1 MKGLSTSPR
10 YAQLRS
16 RRRSLGRSPLI
27 QCASVLVSLDIEK
40 VEPLADGTPFGEA
53 GAYERVIAVA
63 RAEVD
68 PAAPGNRGIT
78 LIDKAPRNAAGK
90 VEYATSVFILRPKD
104 SSRGNGRILY
114 EVNNR
119 GRKMLFGNIADGPQG
134 VNDPKTLAD
143 LGNAFPLRRGYT
155 IVWSGWDPDAPR
167 ANMGLA
173 LTAPIATNNGHPIV
187 QTVREE
193 WVSGT
198 RIGVLEAFK
207 LSHEAATL
215 EQPRARLTVRE
226 RADDEPR
233 ELPLNQWSFIDA
245 RSIRLRDGAKAQPG
259 FLYEFHYEA
268 KNPKVQGLG
277 FAATR
282 DVVSWLRHSPDAVKA
297 TGRPMTHAL
306 AIGFS
311 QAGRYLRNHI
321 SEGFN
326 RDEQGRRV
334 FDGIH
339 SHIAGVGRVFF
350 NTPFAQPARTNTQHE
365 DHGFPENEFPFSTA
379 TQSDPLTGKTGSL
392 FRGDGSDPLL
402 IETNT
407 STEYWQK
414 GASLLHTDPLGTR
427 DIALPENSR
436 VYMVAGTQHGG
447 RAGATIDP
455 GPNRNPRNPHNPMP
469 AIRALLVALDE
480 WVVSGKAPPPSR
492 VPTLAAGT
500 LVAADKTGFPAVPG
514 AAIVRTTNTVSPPGD
529 WVKPV
534 AGDKVYRTLVSKV
547 DADGNEVAGI
557 RLPDIAVPLATYTG
571 WNEYKPPY
579 PKGEIADRDGSC
591 LPLPVD
597 KAAREASGDP
607 RPSIAERYKDG
618 ADYLAKVQA
627 VVMELMADRLLLAED
642 AERYLD
648 RARKEP
654 RVAP

>member
-1 MKGLSTSPR
+1 MLLSFE
-10 YAQLRS
+10 
-16 RRRSLGRSPLI
+16 
-27 QCASVLVSLDIEK
+27 IEK
-40 VEPLADGTPFGEA
+40 VEPLADGAAFGEA
-53 GAYERVIAVA
+53 GAYERVTAVA
-63 RAEVD
+63 RGEVD
-68 PAAPGNRGIT
+68 PSSPANSGIA
-78 LIDKAPRNAAGK
+78 LIDKALRNAAGK
-90 VEYATSVFILRPKD
+90 VEYATSVFILRPRD
-104 SSRGNGRILY
+104 PTRGNGRILY

-143 LGNAFPLRRGYT
+143 LGNAFPLRLGYT

-173 LTAPIATNNGHPIV
+173 LTAPVATNNGQPIV

-198 RIGVLEAFK
+198 RVGVLETFK

-215 EQPRARLTVRE
+215 EQPRARFTVRE
-226 RADDEPR
+226 RAEDEPR
-233 ELPLNQWSFIDA
+233 ELPLNQWSFVDS
-245 RSIRLRDGAKAQPG
+245 RSIRLREGTKPKPG

-282 DVVSWLRHSPDAVKA
+282 DVVSWLRHAPEAVKA

-311 QAGRYLRNHI
+311 QAGRYLRNHV

-334 FDGIH
+334 FDGIL

-379 TQSDPLTGKTGSL
+379 TLGDPLTGKSGSL

-414 GASLLHTDPLGTR
+414 GASLLHTDPLGTK
-427 DIALPENSR
+427 DVTLPENSR
-436 VYMVAGTQHGG
+436 AYMIAGTQHGG
-447 RAGATIDP
+447 RAGATTDP
-455 GPNRNPRNPHNPMP
+455 GPNVNPRNPHNPMP
-469 AIRALLVALDE
+469 AVRALLVALDA
-480 WVVSGKAPPPSR
+480 WVVAGAAPPPSR

-500 LVAADKTGFPAVPG
+500 LVEPDKTGFPAVPG
-514 AAIVRTTNTVSPPGD
+514 AAIVRTTNVVAPPGD
-529 WVKPV
+529 WVKPAV
-534 AGDKVYRTLVSKV
+534 PDKAYRTLVSKV

-571 WNEYKPPY
+571 WNEYKRPY
-579 PKGEIADRDGSC
+579 PAGKIADRDGSC
-591 LPLPVD
+591 LPLPID
-597 KAAREASGDP
+597 RAAREAADDP
-607 RPSIAERYKDG
+607 RPSIAERYRSG
-618 ADYLAKVQA
+618 PDYVARVQA
-627 VVMELMADRLLLAED
+627 VVTQLMADRLLLAED

>member
-1 MKGLSTSPR
+1 MLLS
-10 YAQLRS
+10 LE
-16 RRRSLGRSPLI
+16 
-27 QCASVLVSLDIEK
+27 IET
-40 VEPLADGTPFGEA
+40 VETLADGAAFGEA

-63 RAEVD
+63 KGEVD
-68 PAAPGNRGIT
+68 PALPANSGIA

-90 VEYATSVFILRPKD
+90 VEYATSVFILRPKNPAH
-104 SSRGNGRILY
+104 GNGRILY

-134 VNDPKTLAD
+134 VNDPKALAD
-143 LGNAFPLRRGYT
+143 LGNAFPLRLGYT

-173 LTAPIATNNGHPIV
+173 LTAPVATDNGQPIV
-187 QTVREE
+187 QTIREE

-198 RIGVLEAFK
+198 RLGVLETFK

-233 ELPLNQWSFIDA
+233 ELPLNQWSFVDS
-245 RSIRLRDGAKAQPG
+245 RSIRLREGTKPKPG

-282 DVVSWLRHSPDAVKA
+282 DVVSWLRHSPEAVKA
-297 TGRPMTHAL
+297 MGRPMTHAL

-321 SEGFN
+321 AEGFN

-334 FDGIH
+334 FDGIL

-350 NTPFAQPARTNTQHE
+350 NTPFAQPARTSTQHE

-379 TQSDPLTGKTGSL
+379 TLSDPLTGRSGSL

-414 GASLLHTDPLGTR
+414 GASLLHTDPLGTQ
-427 DIALPENSR
+427 DMTLPENSR
-436 VYMVAGTQHGG
+436 VYMIAGTQHGG
-447 RAGATIDP
+447 RAGATTDP
-455 GPNRNPRNPHNPMP
+455 GPNINPRNPHNPMP
-469 AIRALLVALDE
+469 AVRALLVALDA
-480 WVVSGKAPPPSR
+480 WVVSGTAPPPSR
-492 VPTLAAGT
+492 VPTLAEGT
-500 LVAADKTGFPAVPG
+500 LVEPGKTGFPAVPG
-514 AAIVRTTNTVSPPGD
+514 AAVVRTTNVVTPPGD

-534 AGDKVYRTLVSKV
+534 PPAKAYRTLVCKV

-579 PKGEIADRDGSC
+579 PAGEIAGRDGSC
-591 LPLPVD
+591 LPLPIDRV
-597 KAAREASGDP
+597 ARDASGDP
-607 RPSIAERYKDG
+607 RLSIAERYRSG
-618 ADYLAKVQA
+618 PDYVARVQE
-627 VVMELMADRLLLAED
+627 VVTQLMADRLLLAED
-642 AERYLD
+642 GERYLD

>member
-1 MKGLSTSPR
+1 V
-10 YAQLRS
+10 
-16 RRRSLGRSPLI
+16 LI
-27 QCASVLVSLDIEK
+27 SLDVEK
-40 VEPLADGTPFGEA
+40 IEPLADGAAFGEV

-63 RAEVD
+63 RGEVD
-68 PAAPGNRGIT
+68 PSLPGNSGIA
-78 LIDKAPRNAAGK
+78 LIDKAPRNADGK
-90 VEYATSVFILRPKD
+90 VEYATGVFILRPKD
-104 SSRGNGRILY
+104 AARGNGRILY

-134 VNDPKTLAD
+134 VNDPRTLAD
-143 LGNAFPLRRGYT
+143 LGNAFPLRLGYT

-173 LTAPIATNNGHPIV
+173 LTAPVATDNGRPIV
-187 QTVREE
+187 QTIREE

-198 RIGVLEAFK
+198 RLGVLEVFK

-215 EQPRARLTVRE
+215 EQTRARLTVRE

-233 ELPLNQWSFIDA
+233 ELPLNQWSFVDA
-245 RSIRLRDGAKAQPG
+245 RAIKLREGTKAKPG

-268 KNPKVQGLG
+268 RNPKVQGLG

-282 DVVSWLRHSPDAVKA
+282 DVVSWLRHAPEAVKA

-311 QAGRYLRNHI
+311 QAGRYLRNHV

-350 NTPFAQPARTNTQHE
+350 DTPFAQPARTNTQHE
-365 DHGFPENEFPFSTA
+365 DHDFPENEFPFSTA
-379 TQSDPLTGKTGSL
+379 TLSDPLTGRSGSL

-414 GASLLHTDPLGTR
+414 GASLLHTDPLGTQ
-427 DIALPENSR
+427 DVTLPENAR
-436 VYMVAGTQHGG
+436 VYMIAGTQHGG
-447 RAGATIDP
+447 RAGATTDP
-455 GPNRNPRNPHNPMP
+455 GPNLNPRNPHNPMP
-469 AIRALLVALDE
+469 AVRALLVALDA
-480 WVVSGKAPPPSR
+480 WVVSGKAPPASR
-492 VPTLAAGT
+492 VPSVAAGT
-500 LVAADKTGFPAVPG
+500 LVEPGKTGFPAVPG
-514 AAIVRTTNTVSPPGD
+514 AAIVRTTNVVAPPGD

-534 AGDKVYRTLVSKV
+534 ASDKAYRTLVSKV
-547 DADGNEVAGI
+547 DADGNEAAGI

-579 PKGEIADRDGSC
+579 PAGEIADRDGSC
-591 LPLPVD
+591 LPFPID
-597 KAAREASGDP
+597 KAAREASNDP
-607 RPSIAERYKDG
+607 RPSIGERYRSG
-618 ADYLAKVQA
+618 ADYLARVQA
-627 VVMELMADRLLLAED
+627 VVTQLMADRLLLAED

-648 RARKEP
+648 RARREP